1 MSDHVVSLDA
11 VSKHYRLGQERMNLT
26 AAVPGRRGRRPPGG
40 SFAALRGVSLEASPG
55 EVIGIVGRN
64 GAGKSTLLKLV
75 ARVIAPTTG
84 RVVVVGRCTSLI
96 ELGVGFHPDLTGA
109 QNVEFAGAILGLSRR
124 EVRNRFDAIV
134 DFAGIDKFIDTPV
147 KRYSSG
153 MLARL
158 GFALA
163 SHVDSELVLVDEV
176 LGVGDVEFQ
185 RRSYERL
192 RLLREQGASV
202 LLVTHNLWVI
212 PETCTRAI
220 HLDSGRIV
228 SEGDPAAVVERYRAS
243 MEVPQPM
250 GAGSDRCEFE
260 QFHVERSDSH
270 WIAQSIISLAN
281 VPNDA
286 FWHVAIA
293 RPDGFVLT
301 GGTRPADMSPEGG
314 RRFAI
319 SVSMAS
325 DTLLPGDY
333 VFWLSLISGGEG
345 PVVLGQASREIT
357 VEGEGVPSHLFGVAR
372 SDIDWVLTPVGGKP

>member
-11 VSKHYRLGQERMNLT
+11 VSKLYRLGQERMNLT
-26 AAVPGRRGRRPPGG
+26 AAVPGRLGRRPPGD
-40 SFAALRGVSLEASPG
+40 SFAALRGVSLAASPG

-134 DFAGIDKFIDTPV
+134 DFAGIDEFIDTPV

-185 RRSYERL
+185 RRSFQRL

-220 HLDSGRIV
+220 HLDRGRIV

-243 MEVPQPM
+243 MEVAPPM
-250 GAGSDRCEFE
+250 GAGTDRCEFE

-270 WIAQSIISLAN
+270 WIARSIISLSN
-281 VPNDA
+281 VPDDA

-293 RPDGFVLT
+293 RPDGFVLA
-301 GGTRPADMSPEGG
+301 GGTRPAGMSPESG
-314 RRFAI
+314 RRLAI

-333 VFWLSLISGGEG
+333 VFWLSLISGGPG

-357 VEGEGVPSHLFGVAR
+357 VEGEEVPSHLFGVAR
-372 SDIDWVLTPVGGKP
+372 SDIDWVFTPVGGKP